1 MPEGDTVHAAA
12 RRVDSALAGITLERA
27 ELRVP
32 RFAGVDLRGRVV
44 ERARARGKHLLIDVG
59 PDAEGRDPVTLH
71 VHLKMEGRIHVH
83 RRGERWRFPGHTAR
97 LVLAGDG
104 VEVVGTE
111 LGLLRALSPREA
123 EAAVAHL
130 GPDLLGE
137 DWDPEEA
144 VRRLEARPDRTI
156 GEALLDQWVLAG
168 VGNVYRC
175 ELCFLRG
182 VDPRDPVSSVRDP
195 RGMVDLAHRLLVANR
210 ERVARVTT
218 GDTRRGRKLWVYGLE
233 GRPCA
238 RCGRPIE
245 RYRLGGEAAS
255 GDSEPAESLD
265 RVCYSCP
272 GCQPRTVAES

>member
-12 RRVDSALAGITLERA
+12 RRVDSALAGVTLERA

-123 EAAVAHL
+123 DVLTLAAEGSPVEEIARRAHLSAGTVRNYLSAAVSKLGVTNRHEAARA
-130 GPDLLGE
+130 
-137 DWDPEEA
+137 
-144 VRRLEARPDRTI
+144 ARDRGWI
-156 GEALLDQWVLAG
+156 
-168 VGNVYRC
+168 
-175 ELCFLRG
+175 
-182 VDPRDPVSSVRDP
+182 
-195 RGMVDLAHRLLVANR
+195 
-210 ERVARVTT
+210 
-218 GDTRRGRKLWVYGLE
+218 
-233 GRPCA
+233 
-238 RCGRPIE
+238 
-245 RYRLGGEAAS
+245 
-255 GDSEPAESLD
+255 
-265 RVCYSCP
+265 
-272 GCQPRTVAES
+272 